1 MKTLDE
7 LLSELRQRDVK
18 LWLEGERLRYRAAKD
33 SLTPELLTELKTQKA
48 EIINFLRQI
57 TTAANSQIPPI
68 VACERNGNL
77 PLSFGQQ

>member
-48 EIINFLRQI
+48 EIINFL
-57 TTAANSQIPPI
+57 
-68 VACERNGNL
+68 
-77 PLSFGQQ
+77 